1 MNKIFSFILIVSIFM
16 SCESRYASEATEAIT
31 TDAVLSGNAGS
42 TSDMVFID
50 TKSSVIEWKGTKFNK
65 SRFHA
70 GTIQITNGVL
80 QFSNDKLTGGYF
92 TANLNTIKVTDIP
105 PHEKEAIHNL
115 TKHLKDDFEATTYPS
130 AKFVITN
137 VKYITKDSMAVSGD
151 LKMKDVVRNITIPAK
166 AIEQKNGKAYFTA
179 FQFNRFEWNI
189 GKSKGWLEQRM
200 VDKEVELKIRLITKE

>member
-1 MNKIFSFILIVSIFM
+1 M

-115 TKHLKDDFEATTYPS
+115 TEHLKDDFEATTYPY
-130 AKFVITN
+130 AKFEITT